1 MHGDVLWA
9 LGGMALAFAIGTFV
23 EWLVH
28 YLMHRR
34 ILLGKVHSLHHA
46 EGTGQGWFGEFLVYF
61 FPSLPFMVGS
71 FLIAWLVLDVLWL
84 GVGMVI
90 GGTFYAAFAAYAHQV
105 QHERPEL
112 TFWMRRPVH
121 YIHHAHNMWH
131 HNFGISFDFWDRIF
145 GTYRVVEYK
154 ANRPIRFSDFFR
166 IHWYYYTP
174 STDEAKPLPDAP
186 PSPDEISYPSRSRSG
201 TAMAN

>member
-1 MHGDVLWA
+1 MWADVLWTV
-9 LGGMALAFAIGTFV
+9 GGMALAFVIGTFV
-23 EWLVH
+23 EWVVH

-61 FPSLPFMVGS
+61 LPALPFMIGCL
-71 FLIAWLVLDVLWL
+71 LIAWLVLDIVWF
-84 GVGMVI
+84 GVGLFI
-90 GGTFYAAFAAYAHQV
+90 GGSLYAAFAAYAHQV

-131 HNFGISFDFWDRIF
+131 HNFGISFDIWDRVF
-145 GTYRVVEYK
+145 GTYRPVEY
-154 ANRPIRFSDFFR
+154 RPSQPIRLLDFFR
-166 IHWYYYTP
+166 IHWFYYTP
-174 STDEAKPLPDAP
+174 TTDEAKPLPDAP
-186 PSPDEISYPSRSRSG
+186 PPPPDPSQPTSSG
-201 TAMAN
+201 TVPQAS

>member
-1 MHGDVLWA
+1 MWANLLWS
-9 LGGMALAFAIGTFV
+9 LGGLILAFLIGTFV
-23 EWLVH
+23 EWVVH

-61 FPSLPFMVGS
+61 LPALPFMVGCL
-71 FLIAWLVLDVLWL
+71 LIAWLALDILWF
-84 GVGMVI
+84 GVGLVI
-90 GGTFYAAFAAYAHQV
+90 GGSLYAAFAAYAHQV

-112 TFWMRRPVH
+112 TFWMPRPVH

-145 GTYRVVEYK
+145 GTYRTVEYRP
-154 ANRPIRFSDFFR
+154 ARPIRLLDFLR
-166 IHWYYYTP
+166 IHWFYYTP
-174 STDEAKPLPDAP
+174 TTDEAKPLPDAP
-186 PSPDEISYPSRSRSG
+186 PPPDESALTGSSQVSQG
-201 TAMAN
+201 S